1 MPEGIWAWTLVLV
14 LHCCSVLSQQFI
26 LAECNEDIHLP
37 CRVSEQGGTYRY
49 MVWYR
54 NDTAIIKR
62 KLNDVTFYNKSSPA
76 FLGVRDTLVLQN
88 VQPSDSGHYQCFL
101 ATDTGQKDRH
111 SDVSLTVSGV
121 MSPTIGHRNLESDC
135 DLPQHCK
142 RIAVEMTEIPSLLG
156 GTHEVLSDHLQCV
169 FIATVVVLAV
179 LSVTAVVCLCTQ
191 RKTYTSVNVPG
202 SV

>member
-37 CRVSEQGGTYRY
+37 CGVSEQGGTYRY

-76 FLGVRDTLVLQN
+76 SLGVRDTLVLQN
-88 VQPSDSGHYQCFL
+88 VQTSDSGHYQCFL
-101 ATDTGQKDRH
+101 AADIGQKDRH
-111 SDVSLTVSGV
+111 SDVSLTVSECV
-121 MSPTIGHRNLESDC
+121 TVRPTWISTEDQCTLDV
-135 DLPQHCK
+135 
-142 RIAVEMTEIPSLLG
+142 VEVSILWSLLG
-156 GTHEVLSDHLQCV
+156 FTLISISKIIFCTIIV
-169 FIATVVVLAV
+169 IACKKQKEREARNRSWRQSYNSYKHQDKRYL
-179 LSVTAVVCLCTQ
+179 
-191 RKTYTSVNVPG
+191 
-202 SV
+202 